1 MYAMGTFDLILPH
14 TGNQSVALH
23 ASQLVLTTSY
33 LTKDQR
39 LGLCYHEDVTSTV
52 SEDAQPSIVLFWVII
67 RAAT

>member
-1 MYAMGTFDLILPH
+1 MYTMGTFDLILPH

-52 SEDAQPSIVLFWVII
+52 SEDAHPSIVLFWVII